1 MFSFYHLFFRIPGFW
16 ISINAMKGLFALCAI
31 GLINTSLKAYA
42 GMDILKVVLDQYYG
56 SK

>member
-1 MFSFYHLFFRIPGFW
+1 MSSFYHLFFRIPGFW